1 MEKLTE
7 TPANIMKER
16 FGKDNIIALA
26 TVGDGEPYVRYVNS
40 YYEEGAFYIIT
51 YALSNKMRQIAK
63 NSTVAL
69 CGEWFTG
76 HGRAQKLGWVR
87 KVENAEL
94 AERLRSAFS
103 AWYQNGHVNEKDE
116 NTVILKITLTD
127 GVLMAEGKR
136 YEF

>member
-1 MEKLTE
+1 MNKKIAML
-7 TPANIMKER
+7 MQER
-16 FGKDNIIALA
+16 FGKDSLIALA
-26 TVGDGEPYVRYVNS
+26 TDEDGVPHVRAVNAL
-40 YYEEGAFYIIT
+40 YEDGAFYCVT
-51 YALSNKMRQIAK
+51 YLLSNKMRQIAK

-76 HGRAQKLGWVR
+76 HGRAQNLGWVK
-87 KVENAEL
+87 KVENAEI

-103 AWYQNGHVNEKDE
+103 AWYQNGHVSEKDE